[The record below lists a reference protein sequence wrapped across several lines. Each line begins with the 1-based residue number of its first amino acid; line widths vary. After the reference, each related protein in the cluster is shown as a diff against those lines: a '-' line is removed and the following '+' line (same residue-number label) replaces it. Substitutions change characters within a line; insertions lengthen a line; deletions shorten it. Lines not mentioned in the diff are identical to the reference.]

1 MTVAHVHAQPPAGVS
16 TETYATVAATLT
28 GAGGATGTSGG
39 RRRRRRD
46 WAGWWFVGPF
56 MLVFGLVFVAP
67 LLYAMYLSLFR
78 ETLIGG
84 NSFVGL
90 ENYAKAMVD
99 PKFWEAMLRVS
110 IFLLVQVR
118 IMLRLALFAALALD
132 SARLRWVPFYRLSIF
147 LPYAVPGVVAVM
159 IWGYMYGSQF
169 GLVADINR
177 FFGVDLPSP
186 LAENLILV
194 SIGNIVTWEF
204 VGYNMLIFFSAL
216 KAVPQELYEAA
227 EIDGAGTF
235 RTIFS
240 IKLPSIRG
248 AMIIA
253 TIFSVI
259 GSFQLFNEPS
269 ILQTIAP
276 NSITTYFTPNL
287 YAFNLSFAG
296 SQFNYAAA
304 IAIVS
309 GVITMVVAYLV
320 QLAGEKN
327 EAKA

>member
-1 MTVAHVHAQPPAGVS
+1 MTVAHVHPQQPAGVS
-16 TETYATVAATLT
+16 TETYASVAVT
-28 GAGGATGTSGG
+28 GAARSGG
-39 RRRRRRD
+39 RRKRVRRN
-46 WAGWWFVGPF
+46 WSGWWFVGPF

-67 LLYAMYLSLFR
+67 LLYAMYLSFFR
-78 ETLIGG
+78 ETLVGG

-110 IFLLVQVR
+110 IFLLVQVP
-118 IMLRLALFAALALD
+118 IMLGLALFAALALD

-177 FFGVDLPSP
+177 FFGVELPSP
-186 LAENLILV
+186 LAENFILL

-248 AMIIA
+248 AMVIA

-327 EAKA
+327 EKKA